1 MNDIRISVL
10 TPTFNRACY
19 LHRVWEGL
27 RSQTVQ
33 HFEWILADDGSTDDT
48 GSVARKLAEMSEF
61 PVTLI
66 QASTRVGKA
75 RIDNVA
81 VATAQGDFILW
92 CDSDDWL
99 LPTAIECLLRAWNSI
114 PESARDTYVGVTA
127 LCATEAGVIVNPF
140 PNVKYLDTTW
150 NDLAEVH
157 RVYSD
162 MLYFTRA
169 SDLKAHPF
177 PEVDFVV
184 PESVVW
190 TAIGNKQTR
199 FIPEVLQMKE
209 YRAPNAISF
218 TGKMEYNRGR
228 AHALATSTRNLAV
241 YRRSAMVRWWRLVTF
256 IRYSVHGEISNRHQ
270 LHLWGNNSPRIA
282 WALMWPL
289 AWLLALKDRLQGK
302 VRRTHREFSAA
313 NQIATIT
320 CQRLQGVGSR
330 TASDVPDQITEITCA
345 SLIDGQYPA

>member
-1 MNDIRISVL
+1 MNDILISVL
-10 TPTFNRACY
+10 TPTFNRASY

-33 HFEWILADDGSTDDT
+33 QFEWIVADDGSTDDT
-48 GSVARKLAEMSEF
+48 GSVVRKLAEKSEF

-75 RIDNVA
+75 RIDNEA
-81 VATAQGDFILW
+81 VARAQGEFILW

-99 LPTAIECLLRAWNSI
+99 LPNAIERLLWAWHSI
-114 PESARDTYVGVTA
+114 PESARDRYVGVTA
-127 LCATEAGVIVNPF
+127 LCATEAGIIVNPF
-140 PNVKYLDTTW
+140 PNVEYLDTTW

-157 RVYSD
+157 RVTSD

-190 TAIGNKQTR
+190 TAIGNKKTR
-199 FIPEVLQMKE
+199 FIPEVLKMVE
-209 YRAPNAISF
+209 YRVANAISF

-228 AHALATSTRNLAV
+228 AHALATATRNLAA
-241 YRRSAMVRWWRLVTF
+241 YRRSAKVRWWRLVTF
-256 IRYSVHGEISNRHQ
+256 IRYSVHGEISYRDQ
-270 LHLWGNNSPRIA
+270 LHLWGNNSPTVV
-282 WALMWPL
+282 WAMMSPL

-302 VRRTHREFSAA
+302 VRRTHREFLAA
-313 NQIATIT
+313 SQIATIT
-320 CQRLQGVGSR
+320 CQRLQGVGSGA
-330 TASDVPDQITEITCA
+330 TSDLANQITEFTVLE
-345 SLIDGQYPA
+345 SH

>member
-1 MNDIRISVL
+1 MNQEKPLISVL
-10 TPTFNRACY
+10 TPAWNRATY
-19 LHRVWEGL
+19 LKRVWEGL
-27 RSQTVQ
+27 NSQTYQ
-33 HFEWILADDGSTDDT
+33 HMEWIVGDDGSTDNTWAILND
-48 GSVARKLAEMSEF
+48 LAASSNF
-61 PVTLI
+61 PIVVIT
-66 QASTRVGKA
+66 ASMRVGKA
-75 RIDNVA
+75 RIDNEVIA
-81 VATAQGDFILW
+81 KARGDFILW

-99 LPTAIECLLRAWNSI
+99 LPNAIECLLRAWNSI
-114 PESARDTYVGVTA
+114 PESARDKYVGVTA

-140 PNVKYLDTTW
+140 PNVEYLDTTW

-190 TAIGNKQTR
+190 TAIGNKKTR
-199 FIPEVLQMKE
+199 FIPEVLKMVE

-228 AHALATSTRNLAV
+228 AHALATSTRNLAG
-241 YRRSAMVRWWRLVTF
+241 YRRSAKVRWWRLVTF
-256 IRYSVHGEISNRHQ
+256 IRYSVHGEISNRDQ
-270 LHLWGNNSPRIA
+270 LHLWCNNSPTIA
-282 WALMWPL
+282 WVLMWPL

-330 TASDVPDQITEITCA
+330 TASDLPD
-345 SLIDGQYPA
+345 